1 MLVVDVGRGHSHA
14 HVFRVGSTRV
24 CVQYF
29 FMAQFALPQPQ
40 FDNSSDTLSSF
51 PQASSKPCLPATLTP
66 PQRAWCLPCSQA
78 RLAPLRSSYLK
89 HLVESGEAL
98 QKRQDLP
105 EAAFWDVAV
114 FQRMTESEMPMF
126 SIFALSYRW
135 LTAEHPDPD
144 SFHLSKVVAF
154 LKVHKAFFVK
164 LGANVDDCAVFWDFG
179 SLFQPERTVDQK
191 ALFREGLRASNVW
204 YGSFYTTVLIQS
216 HLPPGF
222 TATPY
227 SQSGWCFVE
236 ATISSVIKDESGSTR
251 EPWSWTVPGTWSWTR
266 TLMTVMDR
274 CGTRR
279 CVPLRPDVVRHLLH
293 TEKKF
298 TTDADKEVVADLYE
312 SFFNDVAG
320 SSTVLG
326 FAYLDW
332 TDKEIRD
339 LAGSLRLFEKLEEL
353 WLRSNEIGDE
363 GAVALAGAL
372 KDLKHLKLVDLEE
385 NNIGLVG
392 AAALRD
398 VLQTYTE
405 LELEGNPSEE

>member
-1 MLVVDVGRGHSHA
+1 MSAGNAYTTAEGLVPA
-14 HVFRVGSTRV
+14 
-24 CVQYF
+24 VQSG
-29 FMAQFALPQPQ
+29 A
-40 FDNSSDTLSSF
+40 
-51 PQASSKPCLPATLTP
+51 
-66 PQRAWCLPCSQA
+66 
-78 RLAPLRSSYLK
+78 LAPLRSSYLK

-105 EAAFWDVAV
+105 EVAFWDVAA
-114 FQRMTESEMPMF
+114 FQRMTEAGMCGF

-154 LKVHKAFFVK
+154 LKVHKAFSKQMGF
-164 LGANVDDCAVFWDFG
+164 NEDDCAVFWDFG
-179 SLFQPERTVDQK
+179 SLFQPERTPDQK

-204 YGSFYTTVLIQS
+204 YGSVHTTVLIQS
-216 HLPPGF
+216 HLPPRF

-236 ATISSVIKDESGSTR
+236 ATISSVIKMSPTRFDTGALELDGAGNLVMDEDC
-251 EPWSWTVPGTWSWTR
+251 V
-266 TLMTVMDR
+266 TVMQR
-274 CGTRR
+274 CMGRR

-298 TTDADKEVVADLYE
+298 TTDADKAVVADLYE

-320 SSTVLG
+320 SCTKLLFS
-326 FAYLDW
+326 YLDW

-339 LAGSLRLFEKLEEL
+339 LASSLRLFEKLEEL

-363 GAVALAGAL
+363 GAVTLSGAL
-372 KDLKHLKLVDLEE
+372 KDLKHLKLVKLEE

-398 VLQTYTE
+398 VLQ
-405 LELEGNPSEE
+405 EGNPSEKREKQCVVA

>member
-1 MLVVDVGRGHSHA
+1 MSAGNAYTTAEGLVPA
-14 HVFRVGSTRV
+14 
-24 CVQYF
+24 VQSG
-29 FMAQFALPQPQ
+29 A
-40 FDNSSDTLSSF
+40 
-51 PQASSKPCLPATLTP
+51 
-66 PQRAWCLPCSQA
+66 
-78 RLAPLRSSYLK
+78 LAPLRSSYLK

-105 EAAFWDVAV
+105 EAAFWDVAA
-114 FQRMTESEMPMF
+114 FQRLTELEMPML

-154 LKVHKAFFVK
+154 LEVHKTRVEE
-164 LGANVDDCAVFWDFG
+164 LGASNVDDCAVFWDFG
-179 SLFQPERTVDQK
+179 SLFQPERTPDQK

-204 YGSFYTTVLIQS
+204 YGSAFTTVLIQS

-227 SQSGWCFVE
+227 TQSGWCFVE
-236 ATISSVIKDESGSTR
+236 ATISSVIKYSGMRFDTGALELDSA
-251 EPWSWTVPGTWSWTR
+251 GN
-266 TLMTVMDR
+266 LVMDEDFQTVLDR
-274 CGTRR
+274 CSSRR

-298 TTDADKEVVADLYE
+298 TTDADKAVVADLYE

-320 SSTVLG
+320 SCTKLVFL
-326 FAYLDW
+326 YLDW

-353 WLRSNEIGDE
+353 DLRDNKIGDE

-372 KDLKHLKLVDLEE
+372 KDLKHLKLVDLER

-398 VLQTYTE
+398 VLQTDTE
-405 LELEGNPSEE
+405 LEL